1 MRQGG
6 GMSGMQEMMKA
17 MMGGNVSDEEMAE
30 MQSQFHYL
38 RPTPVSYCIVTQE

>member
-6 GMSGMQEMMKA
+6 GGMQEMMKA

-30 MQSQFHYL
+30 MQSSCFAFL
-38 RPTPVSYCIVTQE
+38 PWRS